1 MTNTHVVI
9 PFSGGMDSSVLVHLA
24 LSEGYFVHVLSFN
37 YGQRHSQELDCA
49 AKQIQKLKSLYPNL
63 KSYKTIDVSYI
74 KDIAP
79 TSSLTN
85 NDIETPDVRKIKGE
99 AQPKSYVPNRNMMFL
114 SIAAAWAESIGAT
127 EVWHGAAQADSL
139 AGYWDG
145 SPEFLESINNVL
157 SLNREKRIEIKAPLI
172 ELSKAEIIKLG
183 VKNKVDFGLTYT
195 CYSGEEKPDAY
206 SASSSLRLQGFM
218 EAGYKDP
225 LQYKQQDQLEEVYSK
240 RGCKEII
247 L

>member
-74 KDIAP
+74 KEIAP

-114 SIAAAWAESIGAT
+114 SIAAAWAESIGAS

-195 CYSGEEKPDAY
+195 CYSGEEKQDAY